1 MAIFLLLIFL
11 CLRMSVLSQG
21 IQISRNFL
29 YKLHLYSKN
38 LYFQVPAMTFICTV
52 LSESEVGIIDFG
64 FFLVP
69 N

>member
-11 CLRMSVLSQG
+11 CLRMSVQSQG

-38 LYFQVPAMTFICTV
+38 LYFQVPAMTFMLGV
-52 LSESEVGIIDFG
+52 VADPVALAKYR
-64 FFLVP
+64 L
-69 N
+69 